1 MNALTQPITIVSA
14 RKNSMRN
21 LSTWLA
27 YFGLFKVMASEAFL
41 YLIGWQAWT
50 VLSAIYFFGS
60 IWFLVRDRRRDVL
73 RQMPW
78 ALRGMLLLMLLSL
91 GWTNYPMYTGM
102 GILGQLT
109 NTTFALFLVAFFTWR
124 ELLKIMAGVLRWVLW
139 LSLGFELVAAA
150 VVQGPVQRIFGRH
163 YPGSFP
169 TNRADY
175 WVQGEFLHGG
185 RFQGILGNANLIA
198 DVALLAL
205 VIFVIELV
213 LRQVRI
219 WLSVAS
225 LVSALVVF
233 VMSQSGGAAFA
244 VLAIA
249 LTAIVV
255 FAAEGHDRDTR
266 HRYYRNAL
274 AAVGI
279 ASLVVLLFRREV
291 FGFIGKSPDMTGRSK
306 IWKAVQALIDQRPLQ
321 GWGWISS
328 WMPDA
333 KPFTNLIVLKG
344 VHYYSAHNSFL
355 EFWLQIGI
363 VGFGLSIALVIMTF
377 VRLWRIGVRHTN
389 RLYLWPVLVF
399 VGLIVHNVIESR
411 LLIENGWVLFV
422 LFVVKANDPLDSLEP
437 MGVPSKR
444 VQRRQQG
451 KFRV

>member
-1 MNALTQPITIVSA
+1 MNALTQPIDIITTRRDPRRWA
-14 RKNSMRN
+14 
-21 LSTWLA
+21 TWLA

-50 VLSAIYFFGS
+50 VLSAIYFFGAV
-60 IWFLVRDRRRDVL
+60 WFLAKERRRDVL

-78 ALRGMLLLMLLSL
+78 ALRALLLLMLLSL

-109 NTTFALFLVAFFTWR
+109 NTTFALFLVAFFSWR
-124 ELLKIMAGVLRWVLW
+124 QLLRIFAGVLRWVLW
-139 LSLGFELVAAA
+139 ASLAFELAAA
-150 VVQGPVQRIFGRH
+150 LIAHGPVQRIFGRH
-163 YPGSFP
+163 YPGAFP

-175 WVQGEFLHGG
+175 WVQGELLNGG
-185 RFQGILGNANLIA
+185 RFQGILGNANL
-198 DVALLAL
+198 VANAAILAI
-205 VIFVIELV
+205 VVFAIEWSLREVKLV
-213 LRQVRI
+213 L
-219 WLSVAS
+219 S
-225 LVSALVVF
+225 LVSMASALVVF
-233 VMSQSGGAAFA
+233 VLCQSGGAAFA
-244 VLAIA
+244 LLAIA

-255 FAAEGHDRDTR
+255 FLAEGHDRDTR

-274 AAVGI
+274 TVVGA
-279 ASLVVLLFRREV
+279 ASLVVLLFRKQV

-306 IWKAVQALIDQRPLQ
+306 IWKAVQALIDQRPFQ

-333 KPFTNLIVLKG
+333 EPFTNLIVLKG

-363 VGFGLSIALVIMTF
+363 VGFGLAIALVILTF

-389 RLYLWPVLVF
+389 KLYLWPVLVF
-399 VGLIVHNVIESR
+399 VGLIVHNLIESR

-422 LFVVKANDPLDSLEP
+422 LFVVKAADPIDSLEP

-444 VQRRQQG
+444 VQRRQQR
-451 KFRV
+451 KLKV

>member
-1 MNALTQPITIVSA
+1 MSALTQPITIVTD
-14 RKNSMRN
+14 RNTRMRR
-21 LSTWLA
+21 LPLWLA

-60 IWFLVRDRRRDVL
+60 IWLLRSEKKFGVL
-73 RQMPW
+73 RQVPW
-78 ALRGMLLLMLLSL
+78 ALRAMLLLMALSL
-91 GWTNYPMYTGM
+91 AWSNYPMYTGM

-109 NTTFALFLVAFFTWR
+109 NTTFALFLVAFFSWR
-124 ELLKIMAGVLRWVLW
+124 ELLKIFAGVLRWVLW
-139 LSLGFELVAAA
+139 LSLAFELVAA
-150 VVQGPVQRIFGRH
+150 VFVHGPVQRIFGRH
-163 YPGSFP
+163 YPGAFP
-169 TNRADY
+169 TNRSDY
-175 WVQGEFLHGG
+175 WVQGDMLSGG
-185 RFQGILGNANLIA
+185 RFQGILGNANLTA
-198 DVALLAL
+198 HVAMLAL
-205 VIFVIELV
+205 VVFVIELV
-213 LRQVRI
+213 LREVKLG
-219 WLSVAS
+219 LSIAS
-225 LVSALVVF
+225 LASAVAVF
-233 VMSQSGGAAFA
+233 VLSQSGGATFA

-249 LTAIVV
+249 LTAIVL
-255 FAAEGHDRDTR
+255 FTAEGHDRDTR

-274 AAVGI
+274 AAIGV
-279 ASLVVLLFRREV
+279 ASLVVLLFRRQV

-306 IWKAVQALIDQRPLQ
+306 IWKAVQALIDQRPIQ

-399 VGLIVHNVIESR
+399 VGLIVHNLIESR
-411 LLIENGWVLFV
+411 LLIENGWVLFA
-422 LFVVKANDPLDSLEP
+422 LFVVKANDPIDSLEP

-451 KFRV
+451 KLKV